1 MKTIPSH
8 TQMEPATG
16 GKLPGLPSHL
26 PLGGVGTY
34 STANRR
40 ISGTGADRAY
50 PILLVLSTLVAAT
63 FCYLYITK
71 PVRII
76 PTALIP
82 QIPLRQEST
91 PAAKSLPVAASPNLL
106 PREAN
111 LPGDTKQPSSPAT
124 SPASPDASPASPFEE
139 TNLRIQHVLNAESP
153 NGEISRIILNV
164 PVLYQSRNLRW
175 TAQDVATARE
185 LLNRLSDYQEKS
197 VALRSEG
204 SALLASWSRLIEKTI
219 PARDVRADSP
229 SLPTNQQDSA
239 DIPQSAEFNTPQSIQ
254 IQPAEK

>member
-8 TQMEPATG
+8 TQMESATG
-16 GKLPGLPSHL
+16 GKLPGLPSQL
-26 PLGGVGTY
+26 PLGGVGAY

-40 ISGTGADRAY
+40 VSGTGADRAY
-50 PILLVLSTLVAAT
+50 PVLLVLSTLVAAI

-76 PTALIP
+76 PPAFTP
-82 QIPLRQEST
+82 QIPLRTE
-91 PAAKSLPVAASPNLL
+91 PAPPVKSLPAAAYPTLL
-106 PREAN
+106 PSEAS
-111 LPGDTKQPSSPAT
+111 LPGDIKQPPFPAT

-153 NGEISRIILNV
+153 NGEISRIVLNV

-175 TAQDVATARE
+175 TSQDVAAARE
-185 LLNRLSDYQEKS
+185 LLNRLADYQEKS

-204 SALLASWSRLIEKTI
+204 SALLASWNHLIEKTI